1 LTLITIISIVRILS
15 NEKIMPITDIKGRIL
30 LKLTH
35 YLNAGLA
42 ITLLTSASLSM
53 AAEMPSQ
60 EEMWR
65 MIQQQQREIKALKN
79 QQETTRERVEATGEV
94 LDEMQ
99 AGDGVTQRPQAV
111 SSGKHGLFG
120 HGKSGSTT
128 VGGYGELHYN
138 NLDNSLAGGKD
149 KKEIDLHR
157 AILFLGHEFNDRLR
171 FWSEL
176 ELEHAQAG
184 QGKDGGEISMEQA
197 FLEYDLT
204 DNLSGQAGLLL
215 VPVGILNE
223 THEPATFYGVERN
236 PVETNIIPTTWR
248 EGGIGLNGHFASGL
262 SYDLVVHSGLGA
274 DLANNFVVRKGR
286 KGVREAPANNLA
298 YTGRV
303 KWTGLAGLELAATV
317 NYQSDITQST
327 DPSAGSAVLAEAHAI
342 WNRGPFGLR
351 ALYATWILDGPGPAS
366 IGADRQT
373 GWYIEPS
380 FKITSEL
387 GLFARYNRW
396 DNQAGDAVDSR
407 FTQLDLGLNYWLHPD
422 VVLKAD
428 YQNQAGPSGKARFDG
443 FNLGVGYQF

>member
-1 LTLITIISIVRILS
+1 
-15 NEKIMPITDIKGRIL
+15 
-30 LKLTH
+30 LKHIH
-35 YLNAGLA
+35 YLSVGLVV
-42 ITLLTSASLSM
+42 TLLTSANFSI

-65 MIQQQQREIKALKN
+65 IIQQQQHEIEALKN
-79 QQETTRERVEATGEV
+79 QQKTTREQVEATGEV

-99 AGDGVTQRPQAV
+99 DTSMTTERPQM
-111 SSGKHGLFG
+111 SSRSSHGFFG
-120 HGKSGSTT
+120 HGKSGNTT
-128 VGGYGELHYN
+128 IGGYGELHYN
-138 NLDNSLAGGKD
+138 NLDNSLAGGKA

-157 AILFLGHEFNDRLR
+157 AILFLGHEFDDRLR

-176 ELEHAQAG
+176 EVEHAEAAP
-184 QGKDGGEISMEQA
+184 DSGGEVSMEQA

-204 DNLSGQAGLLL
+204 DNLSGRAGLLL

-286 KGVREAPANNLA
+286 KAVSEAPANNLA
-298 YTGRV
+298 YTSRV

-317 NYQSDITQST
+317 SYQSDITQST
-327 DPSAGSAVLAEAHAI
+327 EPSAGSAVLAEAHAI

-366 IGADRQT
+366 IGADRQA

-380 FKITSEL
+380 FKIIPEL
-387 GLFARYNRW
+387 GVFVRYNQW
-396 DNQAGDAVDSR
+396 DNQAGDAIASR
-407 FTQLDLGLNYWLHPD
+407 FTQLDLGVNYWLHPD